1 MSEKIIFKNS
11 RREFLATATSLWSLS
26 LFPSIFKVESIIK
39 KPLLAFS
46 TLGCPK
52 WSFEEI
58 VKCAV
63 QNGYDGIEIR
73 GIKGELYLPKCPEFN
88 NSRISETLMLV
99 KDNNLKIVD
108 LGTSTQLHHADIAKR
123 KINLDEAKRFI
134 DLAEKVSCPNIRVF
148 PDDLPK
154 NQTQA
159 ESIDLIISGLLE
171 LSEYAKGSLVNVL
184 LESHGKVVQSDLL
197 YQVMKSVERPN
208 VGLIWDIFNM
218 WSITKESPTEVH
230 KKLQPYIRHIHV
242 KDAIIENEKEKYVL
256 LGEGEAPVK
265 EALSVLRKSDFQ
277 GYYSFEW
284 EKMWHPDIQEP
295 EIAIPHFSK
304 KIKDYW

>member
-1 MSEKIIFKNS
+1 MSQQMTYKNS
-11 RREFLATATSLWSLS
+11 RREFLTTVTSLCTLS
-26 LFPSIFKVESIIK
+26 LFPTDFNPKISLG

-63 QNGYDGIEIR
+63 ENGYNGIEIR
-73 GIKGELYLPKCPEFN
+73 GIKGELYLPKCPEFGEA
-88 NSRISETLMLV
+88 RIAETKRLI

-108 LGTSTQLHHADIAKR
+108 LGSSTQLHHADIAKR

-134 DLAEKVSCPNIRVF
+134 DLAAKINCPNIRVF

-154 NQTQA
+154 DQTQ
-159 ESIDLIISGLLE
+159 EQSIALIINGLLE
-171 LSEYAKGSLVNVL
+171 LSEYAKGSSVNVL

-197 YQVMKSVERPN
+197 YQIMKSVNRPN
-208 VGLIWDIFNM
+208 VGLVWDIFNM
-218 WSITKESPTEVH
+218 WSITKEPPTEVH

-242 KDAIIENEKEKYVL
+242 KDAIMENGKEKYVL
-256 LGEGEAPVK
+256 LGEGEAPIK
-265 EALSVLRKSDFQ
+265 EALSVLRKSNFQ

-284 EKMWHPDIQEP
+284 EKMWHPEIQEP
-295 EIAIPHFSK
+295 EIAIPHFAQ
-304 KIKDYW
+304 KIKNYW